1 MNSEPAIIIAAVMT
15 LANGIIGFL
24 VHNGT
29 IPIDVGTSIATLL
42 TFIGGIITRQYVSPA
57 AKS

>member
-1 MNSEPAIIIAAVMT
+1 VNSEPAVIVAAVMT
-15 LANGIIGFL
+15 IANAIVGLL

-29 IPIDVGTSIATLL
+29 IPTDVGASIMTLL